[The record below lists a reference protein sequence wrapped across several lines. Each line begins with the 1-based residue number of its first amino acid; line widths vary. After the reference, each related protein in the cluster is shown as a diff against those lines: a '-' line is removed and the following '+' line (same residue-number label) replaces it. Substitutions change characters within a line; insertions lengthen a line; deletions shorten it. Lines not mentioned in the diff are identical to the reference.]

1 MIKDKNDKNDLQK
14 DRSHAIIDVVG
25 INKKVKL
32 NLVGLDGNAFALMG
46 AFRSRAKKE
55 GWDQDEIS
63 YVIEKCMSGDYDNLL
78 CVLMNYCDMDSE
90 DITIDRD
97 EDDMP
102 DVVYVNGV
110 AYRK

>member
-1 MIKDKNDKNDLQK
+1 MP
-14 DRSHAIIDVVG
+14 DRLRKQRAHRIIDTIG
-25 INKKVKL
+25 LKKKVKL
-32 NLVGLDGNAFALMG
+32 NLVGLDGNAFSLMA
-46 AFRSRAKKE
+46 AFQSRAKRE

-63 YVIEKCMSGDYDNLL
+63 YVIEKCMSGNYDNLL

-97 EDDMP
+97 EDNMP